1 MAEKENQAAKPRFK
15 LTNSGG
21 VMPVFD
27 SLSNVVTG
35 MGTNRDRRSYIGMSN
50 ASGSVRLHLSDGG
63 INLNV
68 GSQTLSLSSD
78 GLTHNGKNIG
88 STHKHGGVEPGGSK
102 TDGPE

>member
-35 MGTNRDRRSYIGMSN
+35 MGTNRDRRSYN
-50 ASGSVRLHLSDGG
+50 RFAPLP
-63 INLNV
+63 
-68 GSQTLSLSSD
+68 SSMIIWKWKPLISIT
-78 GLTHNGKNIG
+78 G
-88 STHKHGGVEPGGSK
+88 
-102 TDGPE
+102 